1 MSIDSRST
9 DAVQQLDERDARALT
24 EYLYAFDDLGWA
36 ADADGC
42 WLVYAEGG
50 GEHRVDVE
58 TGACDCDDAFYRDPV
73 GGCKHVRR
81 IEFVTGE
88 REIPAWADRSRI
100 DPWLLE
106 QRAER

>member
-1 MSIDSRST
+1 MST
-9 DAVQQLDERDARALT
+9 GATTGAVGQLDKRDVRALT

-36 ADADGC
+36 ADAEGC
-42 WLVYAEGG
+42 WLVYAEDGT
-50 GEHRVDVE
+50 EHRVDAVE
-58 TGACDCDDAFYRDPV
+58 GACDCDDAFYRDPD

-81 IEFVTGE
+81 VRFVTGE
-88 REIPAWADRSRI
+88 REIPVWADRSCI